1 MNEPKKITEADC
13 AYLAA
18 LMDQC
23 AQVKVQIQNRRST
36 KYQTLLL
43 KFRGL
48 GSETVAWLV
57 ATFGPAISFERSG
70 GSEIT
75 FVTRRAAELCVHA
88 YPYLLEMKGVARLV
102 TRFAQSLGQ
111 NKSPITPERLA
122 IRAEVTK
129 ELEALERARGGRR

>member
-1 MNEPKKITEADC
+1 MSDPKKVTEADC

-18 LMDQC
+18 LMDMC
-23 AQVKVQIQNRRST
+23 SEVRVQDQNRRGS
-36 KYQTLLL
+36 KYQTMFL

-48 GSETVAWLV
+48 GDATIQWLNEK
-57 ATFGPAISFERSG
+57 FGHAISISRSE

-111 NKSPITPERLA
+111 HKSPVTAERLA
-122 IRAEVTK
+122 IRAEVAR
-129 ELEALERARGGRR
+129 ELQAMERARGGRR